1 MNDQSKETRVDR
13 ILTAVKNHQVL
24 SAVIVVGVVVI
35 AIGQFTGALDK
46 TLTFIEQRIIGQTSA
61 EGLKKEYCE
70 LLAPMIV
77 QLERTKSAFDRW
89 SSKNLYLE
97 AKIIREG
104 NQVVQNLLLNNAQ
117 LIRPE
122 LQEDSNR
129 LIEHYDRWLEE
140 FDRVRGGTEPDLN
153 QPFVFVGPKGY
164 PFPRD
169 SEQRFRERF
178 ELLQTEL
185 GPSPCS

>member
-1 MNDQSKETRVDR
+1 
-13 ILTAVKNHQVL
+13 
-24 SAVIVVGVVVI
+24 
-35 AIGQFTGALDK
+35 
-46 TLTFIEQRIIGQTSA
+46 
-61 EGLKKEYCE
+61 
-70 LLAPMIV
+70 MIV
-77 QLERTKSAFDRW
+77 QLKRTKSAFDRW

-122 LQEDSNR
+122 LQEDANR